1 MTQIEYDGSQ
11 SYKAILLNYEDETF
25 IKVLLDEVS
34 LTYFRDN
41 LHKIQDPLTRSMIWR
56 AFFDV
61 VRDSKISSE
70 EYIKIVIKNLPFETA
85 DDIVSN
91 QMGFLHAA
99 VHAMTP
105 KKYHLFST
113 S

>member
-1 MTQIEYDGSQ
+1 
-11 SYKAILLNYEDETF
+11 
-25 IKVLLDEVS
+25 
-34 LTYFRDN
+34 
-41 LHKIQDPLTRSMIWR
+41 MIWR

-70 EYIKIVIKNLPFETA
+70 EYIKIVIQNLPFETA

-105 KKYHLFST
+105 KK
-113 S
+113 

>member
-1 MTQIEYDGSQ
+1 M
-11 SYKAILLNYEDETF
+11 
-25 IKVLLDEVS
+25 LLDEVS
-34 LTYFRDN
+34 LVYFRDH
-41 LHKIQDPLTRSMIWR
+41 LHTIQDALTRSMIWR

-70 EYIKIVIKNLPFETA
+70 EYVKIVIKNLPFETA

-99 VHAMTP
+99 VHSMTP
-105 KKYHLFST
+105 KKYST
-113 S
+113 FMI